1 MNHDTSTQVKVLL
14 HECVDNAIYRIS
26 NNLVY
31 RPFHEALLS
40 SDAILYSSLERSFS
54 TSFGQG
60 PIERI
65 SDLIVGETTEDHV
78 KQKTTHVNIFKGAQD
93 QINLWLQGYRDRT
106 IQPNWTREREILK
119 SFNKGDTISVRVIS
133 DLWFKRDG
141 QEYFLSLK
149 TVKPNLDQTE
159 KAKSD
164 MLHLLAEN
172 PNYKPFF
179 CLYYNPYGEDRSSYK
194 WTIPNGIFNMQSDTC
209 VLIGKE
215 YWDFLGG
222 AGTYEQL
229 LEICQEVGNVTRAT
243 VEHLAIKRAISDF

>member
-1 MNHDTSTQVKVLL
+1 MNNDTATQVKVLL
-14 HECVDNAIYRIS
+14 HECVDNAISRIS
-26 NNLVY
+26 KNLVN

-60 PIERI
+60 PIERT

-78 KQKTTHVNIFKGAQD
+78 KQKALYVNIYKGAQD
-93 QINLWLQGYRDRT
+93 QINRWLQGYRDHT
-106 IQPNWTREREILK
+106 IQPNWTREKKVLE

-172 PNYKPFF
+172 PKYKPFF

-222 AGTYEQL
+222 VGTYEQL
-229 LEICQEVGNVTRAT
+229 LDICLEVGTVTRAT
-243 VEHLAIKRAISDF
+243 VEHLAIKRSISDF

>member
-1 MNHDTSTQVKVLL
+1 MNDDTATQVKVLL
-14 HECVDNAIYRIS
+14 HECVDNAIQRIA

-60 PIERI
+60 PVEKI
-65 SDLIVGETTEDHV
+65 SDLIVGETTDTHV
-78 KQKTTHVNIFKGAQD
+78 KQKITYVNIFKGAQD

-106 IQPNWTREREILK
+106 LQPNWSREGEILK
-119 SFNKGDTISVRVIS
+119 SFHKGDTISVRVIS

-164 MLHLLAEN
+164 MLYLLADN
-172 PNYKPFF
+172 PNYRPYF
-179 CLYYNPYGEDRSSYK
+179 CLYYNPYGEERSSYR
-194 WTIPNGIFNMQSDTC
+194 WTIPNGIFTMQSDSC

-222 AGTYEQL
+222 PGTYGQL
-229 LEICQEVGNVTRAT
+229 LAICQEVGNVTRAT
-243 VEHLAIKRAISDF
+243 VEHLAIKRSTSDF